1 MSGGGGDGA
10 HGAMEK
16 IAFRM
21 KLNPGMEAE
30 YKRRHDE
37 IWPEML
43 AMLREAGVSDYS
55 IFLDRETDTLFA
67 VLWRR
72 RDHAMDALADH
83 PIERRWN
90 EYMADIMPT
99 HPDKSAVVTDLV
111 QVFHMD

>member
-1 MSGGGGDGA
+1 
-10 HGAMEK
+10 MEK

-43 AMLREAGVSDYS
+43 AMLKEAGVSDYS

-72 RDHAMDALADH
+72 DDHTMDALADN
-83 PIERRWN
+83 PVEQRWN
-90 EYMADIMPT
+90 AYMADIMVT
-99 HPDKSAVVTDLV
+99 NPDKSAVIADLV

>member
-1 MSGGGGDGA
+1 
-10 HGAMEK
+10 MEK
-16 IAFRM
+16 IAFKM

-43 AMLREAGVSDYS
+43 AMLREAGVSDFS

-67 VLWRR
+67 VLSRR
-72 RDHAMDALADH
+72 VGHTMDALAAN
-83 PIERRWN
+83 PIELRWN
-90 EYMADIMPT
+90 EYMADIMAT
-99 HPDKSAVVTDLV
+99 NPDKSAVTTGLV